1 MKIVDNTLE
10 KALTLPRIFTI
21 IKKLIKINNKN
32 DMKKLVSS
40 LKQKKNWSTLL
51 IALAVLVVLGFITT
65 MSLRKDEPKK
75 SEVKPG
81 KTLNVEEASA
91 KAEEF
96 INTFLMSSGSTAKVK
111 EVVSE
116 YGMYKLSIDITS
128 DVVESYLTKDGKLF
142 FPQALNIDEITAES
156 QAPAAGTAPVSA
168 TVSNKTAKPVIE
180 LFVMSHCPFG
190 TQMEK
195 GILPVV
201 DLLGDK
207 IDFEIKF
214 NNYAMHGEKELVEQ
228 LNQYCIQKEQA
239 DKYSDYLSCF
249 LGAGDSEACRKEANI
264 NQKSLDACYAKT
276 DKEFKVMEN
285 FKNNVGYQGSYPGF
299 DIYAADNTKYGV
311 GGSPTL
317 VINGETI
324 QSGRDSASLLTTIC
338 SAFTESPE
346 ECSSTLSSASPSAGF
361 GYGTAAAGTDASCE

>member
-1 MKIVDNTLE
+1 
-10 KALTLPRIFTI
+10 
-21 IKKLIKINNKN
+21 
-32 DMKKLVSS
+32 MKKLVSA
-40 LKQKKNWSTLL
+40 LRQKKNWSTLL
-51 IALAVLVVLGFITT
+51 IALAVLVVLGLITT
-65 MSLRKDEPKK
+65 MSLKKDEPKK

-81 KTLNVEEASA
+81 KTLSVEEATA
-91 KAEEF
+91 KAEGF
-96 INTFLMSSGSTAKVK
+96 INEFLMSSGSTAKVK
-111 EVVSE
+111 DVVTE

-142 FPQALNIDEITAES
+142 FPQALNIEEITAES
-156 QAPAAGTAPVSA
+156 GAAATEGSAQPSVVVS
-168 TVSNKTAKPVIE
+168 TKTDKPVVE

-214 NNYAMHGEKELVEQ
+214 NDYAMHGEKELVEQ
-228 LNQYCIQKEQA
+228 LNQYCIQKEQNN
-239 DKYSDYLSCF
+239 KFSDYLSCF
-249 LGAGDSEACRKEANI
+249 LGAGDSEACLNEAGIDKN
-264 NQKSLDACYAKT
+264 SLASCYSKT
-276 DKEFKVMEN
+276 DKEFKIMEN

-299 DIYAADNTKYGV
+299 DVYASDNAKYGV

-324 QSGRDSASLLTTIC
+324 QSGRDSASLLSTIC
-338 SAFTESPE
+338 SAFNESPE
-346 ECSSTLSSASPSAGF
+346 ECSNSLSSASPSAGF
-361 GYGTAAAGTDASCE
+361 GYGTAAAGANASCE

>member
-1 MKIVDNTLE
+1 
-10 KALTLPRIFTI
+10 
-21 IKKLIKINNKN
+21 
-32 DMKKLVSS
+32 MKKLVSH

-65 MSLRKDEPKK
+65 MSLKKDEPKK

-81 KTLNVEEASA
+81 KTLSVEEASL

-128 DVVESYLTKDGKLF
+128 DVVESYLTKDGRLF
-142 FPQALNIDEITAES
+142 FPQALDIDEITSES
-156 QAPAAGTAPVSA
+156 QAPASSGGAQASA
-168 TVSNKTAKPVIE
+168 TVSNKTAKPVVE

-214 NNYAMHGEKELVEQ
+214 NDYAMHGEKELVEQ
-228 LNQYCIQKEQA
+228 LNQYCIQKEQPA
-239 DKYSDYLSCF
+239 KFNDYLSCF
-249 LGAGDSEACRKEANI
+249 LGSSDSAACLTEANI
-264 NQKSLDACYAKT
+264 NQKTLDACYSKT
-276 DKEFKVMEN
+276 DKEFKVMDN

-299 DIYAADNTKYGV
+299 DIYASDNAKYNV

-317 VINGETI
+317 VINGENI
-324 QSGRDSASLLTTIC
+324 QSSRDSASLLSTIC
-338 SAFTESPE
+338 SAFNDAPS
-346 ECSSTLSSASPSAGF
+346 ECSTALSSASPSAGF
-361 GYGTAAAGTDASCE
+361 GYGVAAAGTDASCE